1 MIFSPHGPVPS
12 GILRARIRTA
22 ADAVVKDSKPH
33 ASISLAPLS
42 VAQVSA
48 EK

>member
-12 GILRARIRTA
+12 GILCARIRTA
-22 ADAVVKDSKPH
+22 ADAAVKDSKPH
-33 ASISLAPLS
+33 AGMSLAPLS